1 MKKLIIIITIA
12 ILLPSCAKLFKEG
25 GMISTDGFI
34 YMGEST
40 KEYCESNCEKYAIKK
55 YNQIDIDK
63 PFVIVDNRKYV
74 EPWCFCMESCLRL
87 DEPYCNEDSTSTNK

>member
-1 MKKLIIIITIA
+1 MKKLLIIITIT

-25 GMISTDGFI
+25 GMISTDGCI

-40 KEYCESNCEKYAIKK
+40 KDFCASNCEKYAIKK

-63 PFVIVDNRKYV
+63 PFVIVDDRKYV
-74 EPWCFCMESCLRL
+74 EPWCFCMEFCLRL
-87 DEPYCNEDSTSTNK
+87 DEPYCNTDSKDTN